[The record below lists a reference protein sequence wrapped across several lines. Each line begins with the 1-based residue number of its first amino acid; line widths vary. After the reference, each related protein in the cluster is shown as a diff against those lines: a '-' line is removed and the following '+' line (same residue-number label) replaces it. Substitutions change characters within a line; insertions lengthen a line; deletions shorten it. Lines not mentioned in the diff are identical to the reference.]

1 MGMAIVIEIAGIS
14 CSGKSTAIQYF
25 KKISYCND
33 TIEAEEY
40 LKRYYKE
47 IANSL
52 FLKDSIVKNPAFK
65 FIIVGIEHL
74 KNIFRYKKFYFVC
87 IAQVMKKE
95 GKIKAFRS
103 FFFKIGK
110 YYILKKSN
118 VEKIIMDEGP
128 VQVLF
133 SLFVNNNEIDNTQIA
148 DIKSF
153 IQCVPIADR
162 VIFGPITPQEL
173 FISRMMKRGHH
184 RVAGTGEIKSKS
196 RKVEFQESEVKKRAE
211 LFIAKSVQLQ
221 KIIFQEVK
229 MRTEVSYL
237 SDVDEW
243 NKIFDDLCV

>member
-1 MGMAIVIEIAGIS
+1 MAIVIEISGIS

-25 KKISYCND
+25 KEKSYCNA

-40 LKRYYKE
+40 LKEYYKD
-47 IANSL
+47 IAKCF
-52 FLKDSIVKNPAFK
+52 FLKGFVVKNPVFK

-74 KNIFRYKKFYFVC
+74 KNIFRYKQFYFVC
-87 IAQVMKKE
+87 VAQVMKNE

-110 YYILKKSN
+110 YYILEKAN
-118 VEKIIMDEGP
+118 VERIVMDEGP
-128 VQVLF
+128 IQVLF
-133 SLFVNNNEIDNTQIA
+133 SLFVNNNEIDNIQI
-148 DIKSF
+148 DDVKSY

-162 VIFGPITPQEL
+162 VIFGPIAPQKL
-173 FISRMMKRGHH
+173 FVSRMMKRGHH
-184 RVAGTGEIKSKS
+184 RVAGTGEIKSNSS
-196 RKVEFQESEVKKRAE
+196 RVGLHESEVKKRAG

-229 MRTEVSYL
+229 IRTKVSYL